1 MATRKVSFFLF
12 SALLVVPLSVGA
24 AGLVNINSASV
35 AELDAL
41 PGIGPAKAQAIVAY
55 RTEQGPF
62 ARTEDLVLVKG
73 IGPSTYAGLQDLV
86 TVGVVQPSS
95 PPAGSYTKQ
104 TQPAAPTRNV
114 TTNDHALR
122 PAATQEAVAA
132 VAAAPLA
139 ESRTLTTSPWVL
151 GFLALVLV
159 AGGVLLVL

>member
-35 AELDAL
+35 AELDTL

-55 RTEQGPF
+55 RTEHGPF
-62 ARTEDLVLVKG
+62 ARIEDLVLVKG

-104 TQPAAPTRNV
+104 TQPAAPTSNV

-122 PAATQEAVAA
+122 PAATQEAAAVVAA
-132 VAAAPLA
+132 EPMA
-139 ESRTLTTSPWVL
+139 ESRALVTSPWVL

-159 AGGVLLVL
+159 AGGVILVL